1 MNILVSSVGRRSQ
14 LIECFRRSLKAKGYS
29 EGKVFG
35 ADLDPRMSPAAHLV
49 ERCFEVPRCT
59 DPSFIS
65 RVMEICRSNAIKL
78 VVPTI
83 DTELPFYADA
93 APAMKKAGIHVAI
106 SSPQAVAIAND
117 KQKTHDWLVGSGL
130 PTVRQST
137 LAIALADEAQWLL
150 PFVVKPRFGSAS
162 VGVTVVRDRTV
173 LRGMTG
179 DLIVQE
185 LAAGQEYTM
194 NAFVRDG
201 VCLSVVPHRRIEVRA
216 GEVSKGRTEKNEH
229 LMNFTKRAVEALPG
243 AQGPIT
249 VQAFVEADRIHFI
262 EVNARFGGG
271 FPLAY
276 EAGADYPGWLLDEAA
291 GKAVAQPYDDA
302 WQDGLTMLRY
312 DTAIF
317 LPRLNS

>member
-1 MNILVSSVGRRSQ
+1 MNVLISSVGRRSQ
-14 LIECFRRSLKAKGYS
+14 LVECFRRSLKAKGYS
-29 EGKVFG
+29 ESKVFG
-35 ADLDPRMSPAAHLV
+35 VDLDPRMSPAAHLV
-49 ERCFEVPRCT
+49 DRCFEVPRCT

-65 RVMEICRSNAIKL
+65 RVLEICRSHAINL

-93 APAMKKAGIHVAI
+93 APAMKKAGVHVAI
-106 SSPQAVAIAND
+106 SSPEAVAIAND
-117 KQKTHDWLVGSGL
+117 KQKTHDWLVGNGL
-130 PTVRQST
+130 PTVRQSAP
-137 LAIALADEAQWLL
+137 AIALADEGQWTL

-162 VGVTVVRDRTV
+162 VGVTVVRDRAA
-173 LRGMTG
+173 LRAMTG

-185 LAAGQEYTM
+185 LATGQEYTM
-194 NAFVRDG
+194 NAFVREG

-216 GEVSKGRTEKNEH
+216 GEVSKGRTEKNEL

-243 AQGPIT
+243 AKGPIT
-249 VQAFVEADRIHFI
+249 VQAFVNSDRIQII
-262 EVNARFGGG
+262 EINARFGGG

-291 GKAVAQPYDDA
+291 GKPAPQPYDA
-302 WQDGLTMLRY
+302 WQNGLTMLRY

-317 LPRLNS
+317 VPPSSS